1 MAFFKRSHQRSPDR
15 YPVSIKTM
23 RSTSLTEPGSDVGTD
38 TEEEGYQEEER
49 ELLREKVAL
58 QRRLQTLRKE
68 LLAPAA
74 EDGALPP
81 ISPLTP
87 PRSPPAKKAFS
98 PLSAGPQR
106 KKNKKRASSPQRKKD
121 RDAAKAEAEK
131 NRLQEKRKSIIHMEA
146 MRMRDFNPKRM
157 SQQFENVLSLKKYGM
172 HIRRRSMINM
182 YEYSLSHYKKMMKD
196 SSLNH
201 GLSQDEMNAIA
212 EKDKKTLELAK
223 RNNLKNS
230 SRSQKLDEM
239 FKAAVEHREASRS
252 IKDAVREILPSPRDI
267 YRETIYREREA
278 LERDSAELRG
288 TARVLSFGTDAGPGA
303 AEASGKPRRPRGAN
317 NVLTL

>member
-1 MAFFKRSHQRSPDR
+1 
-15 YPVSIKTM
+15 M
-23 RSTSLTEPGSDVGTD
+23 RSTSLTEPGSEEGTD
-38 TEEEGYQEEER
+38 TEEEGYQEAKR

-68 LLAPAA
+68 LAPAA

-106 KKNKKRASSPQRKKD
+106 KKKKRASSPQRKKD
-121 RDAAKAEAEK
+121 SDAAKAEAETK
-131 NRLQEKRKSIIHMEA
+131 RLQEKRKSIITMEA
-146 MRMRDFNPKRM
+146 MRMRDFSPKRM

-196 SSLNH
+196 SSLNR
-201 GLSQDEMNAIA
+201 GLSQEEMNAIA

-239 FKAAVEHREASRS
+239 FKTAVEHREASRS
-252 IKDAVREILPSPRDI
+252 IKDAIREILPSPRDI

-288 TARVLSFGTDAGPGA
+288 TARVRSFGTDAGPSA
-303 AEASGKPRRPRGAN
+303 AGASGKPRRPRGAN

>member
-1 MAFFKRSHQRSPDR
+1 
-15 YPVSIKTM
+15 M
-23 RSTSLTEPGSDVGTD
+23 RSASLTEPGSEEGTD
-38 TEEEGYQEEER
+38 TEEEGYQEAKR

-68 LLAPAA
+68 LAPAA
-74 EDGALPP
+74 EEGALPP

-106 KKNKKRASSPQRKKD
+106 KKKKRASSPQRKKD
-121 RDAAKAEAEK
+121 SDAAKAEAETK
-131 NRLQEKRKSIIHMEA
+131 RLQEKRKSIIHMEA
-146 MRMRDFNPKRM
+146 MRMRDFSPKRM

-196 SSLNH
+196 SSLNR
-201 GLSQDEMNAIA
+201 GLSQEEMNAIA

-239 FKAAVEHREASRS
+239 FKTAVEHREASRS
-252 IKDAVREILPSPRDI
+252 IKDAIREILPSPRDI

-288 TARVLSFGTDAGPGA
+288 TARVLSFGTDAGPSA
-303 AEASGKPRRPRGAN
+303 AGASGKPRRPRGAN